1 MLGQLPTSLDVCGTA
16 YRIRTDYRNILQIF
30 SAYNDS
36 NLSDSEK
43 VYVCLRRLFTDFDK
57 IPSKHYEQAY
67 AAATAFIDCGTRE
80 DTSAPKTI
88 NWDKD
93 EQLIFPA
100 VNKAAGM
107 EVRALPYLHWW
118 TFLGYYQSVDHDG
131 LFGFV
136 LTIRQKKTR
145 GKKLENTS
153 RSFIAPTS
161 IFAVSKK
168 NLLRK
173 RRRTPCNPCL
183 ILSRK
188 KVKLN
193 GKRRRRLYYH

>member
-1 MLGQLPTSLDVCGTA
+1 MLGQLPTSLDVCGA
-16 YRIRTDYRNILQIF
+16 VYRIRTDYRNILQIF

-36 NLSDSEK
+36 SLSDSEK
-43 VYVCLRRLFTDFDK
+43 VYVCLKRLFTDFNK
-57 IPSKHYEQAY
+57 IPSQQYAQAY

-80 DTSAPKTI
+80 DTPAPKTI

-136 LTIRQKKTR
+136 LTIRQKKAR
-145 GKKLENTS
+145 GKNLEKYEQEINPS
-153 RSFIAPTS
+153 NINLRRNEQKQAQ
-161 IFAVSKK
+161 KK
-168 NLLRK
+168 AEGSLQSMFDSLPEEGE
-173 RRRTPCNPCL
+173 T
-183 ILSRK
+183 
-188 KVKLN
+188 
-193 GKRRRRLYYH
+193 